1 MTLGRSLAFPF
12 SLSEAALFGIL
23 LEVRTQPCLLG
34 PEEQLRQLV
43 QQVTNGP
50 KNVYSLL
57 TQEKEEC

>member
-34 PEEQLRQLV
+34 PEGQLGQLV
-43 QQVTNGP
+43 QHVNKTASN
-50 KNVYSLL
+50 
-57 TQEKEEC
+57 